1 MVARSSDAALLTQM
15 ASHENLGRTF
25 QWDGDLEAKIQALTP
40 EQINAAFRKHIDPAG
55 VSIVKGGDFKAA
67 GAYVN

>member
-1 MVARSSDAALLTQM
+1 M